1 MQADGRGGGQAGRF
15 DACAVDELL
24 RALGLT
30 DDEFMV
36 ILMRAQ
42 TCKARDDLADGKI
55 LDRRARLF
63 NQVVQ
68 PFGSGV
74 RALAVFTVDGR
85 RADDGVAVDGRADQ
99 NRAAERWYARQ
110 NRRCSCPK
118 DSNHRAAA

>member
-42 TCKARDDLADGKI
+42 TCTARDDLADGKI

-74 RALAVFTVDGR
+74 RALAVFNVDGR
-85 RADDGVAVDGRADQ
+85 RADDGVAVDGLTRTPLP
-99 NRAAERWYARQ
+99 
-110 NRRCSCPK
+110 SLPG
-118 DSNHRAAA
+118 S